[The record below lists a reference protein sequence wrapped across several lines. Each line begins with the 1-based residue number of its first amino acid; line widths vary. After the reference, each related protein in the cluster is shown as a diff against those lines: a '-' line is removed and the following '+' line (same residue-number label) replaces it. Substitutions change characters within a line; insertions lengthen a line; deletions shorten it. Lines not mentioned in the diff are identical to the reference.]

1 MSNRRWFKT
10 ISNSYLGTT
19 KVIRGTTKAEV
30 ERQAALQLSIW
41 AQQEAKKRTAN
52 HARLVR
58 ETHKQAAQAELRA
71 LEAQAIEDTKS
82 AEERLEAVQQLLVHG
97 IRTRRSFR
105 WDDLKQLKPY
115 PPFQYHDAPPTYE
128 QVAQS
133 HGVPTERPIMESIFG
148 SVRAKRLEAEAKARA
163 QHEAVVKEHEAR
175 RASAWQAYEQQRQA
189 YERGRT
195 EYNNSIDAR
204 RKSFEE
210 GEAEAIIWFVEK
222 ALKGLALPEGYGE
235 DSDVSYDAASHTVEV
250 DMQLPSPEEMPRVTG
265 YKFVKTRKAIDA
277 IELKPKEL
285 EALYDSLLY
294 QITLLTINRI
304 FQEAYSPSIES
315 VVFNGWV
322 TGIDKK
328 TGNDFTSC
336 VISVRADRKQFQSLQ
351 LDRVD
356 PKECV
361 RSLKGLVAGSLAQLA
376 PVMPI
381 MDLNR
386 EDKRFVESREVLA
399 NLNSIDNLAIMDW
412 EDFEHLIRELFEKAF
427 GDNGAE
433 VRVTRA
439 SHDQGVDAI
448 VFDPDPI
455 RGGKYVIQAKR
466 YNNVVPVSAV
476 RDLYGTMISEG
487 AVKGILVTTSYFGKE
502 SRDFA
507 QDKPIKL
514 MDGPELAGLF
524 QQHGYTVRIE
534 LK

>member
-19 KVIRGTTKAEV
+19 RVIRGMTKAEV
-30 ERQAALQLSIW
+30 EQRATLQLSIW
-41 AQQEAKKRTAN
+41 AQQEAKKRADN
-52 HARLVR
+52 HTRLTR
-58 ETHKQAAQAELRA
+58 ETQKQAAQAELRA
-71 LEAQAIEDTKS
+71 LEAQAIEDTRS
-82 AEERLEAVQQLLVHG
+82 AEERLEAIRQLLVRG
-97 IRTRRSFR
+97 IRAKRNFR

-115 PPFQYHDAPPTYE
+115 PPFQFHDALPAYE
-128 QVAQS
+128 QIAQS
-133 HGVPTERPIMESIFG
+133 LGVPIEKPFMESIFG
-148 SVRAKRLEAEAKARA
+148 SIRTKRQEVEARARA
-163 QHEAVVKEHEAR
+163 QHEAIVKEHEAR
-175 RASAWQAYEQQRQA
+175 RITAWQAYEHQRHA

-195 EYNNSIDAR
+195 EFNASIDAR

-210 GEAEAIIWFVEK
+210 GEAEAIVWYVER
-222 ALKGLALPEGYGE
+222 ALKDLPLPEGYGE
-235 DSDVSYDAASHTVEV
+235 DFDVTYDTASHTVEV
-250 DMQLPSPEEMPRVTG
+250 DMQLPAPEELPRVGG
-265 YKFVKTRKAIDA
+265 YKFVKTRRAIDA

-285 EALYDSLLY
+285 ETLYDSLLY
-294 QITLLTINRI
+294 QISLLTMSYI
-304 FQEAYSPSIES
+304 FREANVPTIES

-336 VISVRADRKQFQSLQ
+336 VITIRTDRKQFQLLQ

-361 RSLKGLVAGSLAQLA
+361 RSLKGLVAGPLAQLA
-376 PVMPI
+376 PVAPI
-381 MDLNR
+381 MNLNR

-399 NLNSIDNLAIMDW
+399 NLNSIDNLATMDW
-412 EDFEHLIRELFEKAF
+412 EDFEHLVRELFTKVF
-427 GDNGAE
+427 GADGAE

-448 VFDPDPI
+448 AFDPDPI
-455 RGGKYVIQAKR
+455 RGGKFVIQAKR

-507 QDKPIKL
+507 QDKPITL
-514 MDGPELAGLF
+514 MDGSALAYLF
-524 QQHGYTVRIE
+524 QQHGYSVKIE
-534 LK
+534 LQ